1 MLSCPLVPE
10 VALLTILRA
19 IVLAMSCVLALSG
32 PAPADQWNDLAQKFV
47 DQEHAR
53 LVRRAA
59 DKDDIVIVMEHRLVT
74 ERIVLVVTDNKP
86 AISFQFKAATL
97 PGNDAFDLMAR
108 TSSLVTGKGAA
119 IAMRLLRQSCAAARQ
134 KNPGVATA
142 SANGISATCIL
153 PHDGG
158 GVNFLVAAD

>member
-1 MLSCPLVPE
+1 
-10 VALLTILRA
+10 
-19 IVLAMSCVLALSG
+19 MSCVLALSG

>member
-1 MLSCPLVPE
+1 M
-10 VALLTILRA
+10 LTILRA

-32 PAPADQWNDLAQKFV
+32 PAPADQWDDLVQKFV

-53 LVRRAA
+53 LVRRAV
-59 DKDDIVIVMEHRLVT
+59 DKDDVVIVMEHRLVT

-97 PGNDAFDLMAR
+97 PGNDAFNLMAR
-108 TSSLVTGKGAA
+108 TSSLVTGKDAA
-119 IAMRLLRQSCAAARQ
+119 IAMRLLRQSCTAAR
-134 KNPGVATA
+134 KKDPGVAT
-142 SANGISATCIL
+142 ISAEGLSVTCIL

-158 GVNFLVAAD
+158 GANFLVAPD